1 MHRRIIVVKIIRTG
15 FFILILLNILGI
27 ASFAQENRQFE
38 VLSTTDM
45 HGRFSN
51 KDISTGKYEQNSMAR
66 VSTIVKQERKKFGD
80 KVIVIDNGD
89 LLQGTLVSYYSLTQ
103 KKDVENPM
111 ITAIKDIKYDVWV
124 MGNHEFN
131 YSPAQREPQIK
142 YARKAGISILGA
154 NIVLKTDG
162 KNIDDVFVKKG
173 TSYYT
178 PFIVKTIEFEN
189 GLKVRVAIIGLG
201 NANNANWDIE
211 SNYPNLQFN
220 SLDNPNGLL
229 ENEINKWTKII
240 KDKDLAD
247 IIIVSAHSGK
257 TTDTGIKT
265 AKFLK
270 ESQVISGTKK
280 SHNVD
285 LLIYGHDHS
294 ANIEQITNADG
305 KKIYLINGGGVSVT
319 RNIFT
324 VNFDENNKYS
334 DCTITA
340 DAVKLSDVKE
350 DKAMVKKL
358 NHWYDETYEWA
369 SKPLGKFGK
378 DWNNYKKEVIGKTNN
393 DLVLSQTKINDLIHK
408 AQIWASWTKSGKE
421 QGAIVSVT
429 SSVME
434 TNSDKTVNFVPK
446 KDISILELSKIYR
459 YSNNVLCMVD
469 MTPQQ
474 LYNWMNTVANKLTV
488 DTNGNPVIK
497 ESESLHGVDTF
508 YGIDYIFDISKPE
521 GQRVISAKINGENLL
536 EIKTP
541 IRVVMNTFRASGSH
555 GFYEATG
562 ITESDYIWD
571 STKNLPDD
579 EASIQSILGKYF
591 QYKKIVKPN
600 DKVYRGFDSKW
611 KIITK

>member
-1 MHRRIIVVKIIRTG
+1 MVRIIKII
-15 FFILILLNILGI
+15 FVILVLFNFLNGI
-27 ASFAQENRQFE
+27 SFAKESYQFE

-51 KDISTGKYEQNSMAR
+51 KDILTGKYEQNSMAR
-66 VSTIVKQERKKFGD
+66 VSTIIKRERKKFGD

-103 KKDVENPM
+103 KKDMENPM
-111 ITAIKDIKYDVWV
+111 ITAIKDIKYDAWV

-131 YSPAQREPQIK
+131 YSPAQREPQVN

-154 NIVLKTDG
+154 NIVLKEDG

-173 TSYYT
+173 TPYYT
-178 PFIVKTIEFEN
+178 PFIVKTIEFDN
-189 GLKVRVAIIGLG
+189 GLKVKVAVIGLG
-201 NANNANWDIE
+201 NANNAKWDIAA
-211 SNYPNLQFN
+211 NYPNMQFN
-220 SLDNPNGLL
+220 SLDNPNGIL

-240 KDKDLAD
+240 KDKNLAD

-257 TTDTGIKT
+257 TTDTGVKT
-265 AKFLK
+265 TKILK
-270 ESQVISGTKK
+270 ESQVISGAKK
-280 SHNVD
+280 SHNID
-285 LLIYGHDHS
+285 LVIYGHDHS
-294 ANIEQITNADG
+294 ANIEQIKNADG
-305 KKIYLINGGGVSVT
+305 RKIYLMNGGGVSVT

-324 VNFDENNKYS
+324 VNFDKNNKYLN
-334 DCTITA
+334 CTITA
-340 DAVKLSDVKE
+340 DAVKLSDVK
-350 DKAMVKKL
+350 DDRAIVNKL
-358 NHWYDETYEWA
+358 NHWYDETYKWA
-369 SKPLGKFGK
+369 SKPLGFFDKG
-378 DWNNYKKEVIGKTNN
+378 WNNYKKEVFGKTNDN
-393 DLVLSQTKINDLIHK
+393 LVLSQTKINDLIHK

-421 QGAIVSVT
+421 QGALVSVT

-434 TNSDKTVNFVPK
+434 VNPDKTVNFIPK
-446 KDISILELSKIYR
+446 DGKSVSVLELSRIYR
-459 YSNNVLCMVD
+459 YSNNILCMVD

-474 LYNWMNTVANKLTV
+474 LYKWMNTVANKLTI
-488 DTNGNPVIK
+488 DKNGNPVIK
-497 ESESLHGVDTF
+497 ENESLHGVDTF
-508 YGIDYIFDISKPE
+508 YGIDYVFDISKPE
-521 GQRVISAKINGENLL
+521 GQRVVSAKINGENLL

-541 IRVVMNTFRASGSH
+541 IRVVLNTFRTSGSH

-562 ITESDYIWD
+562 ITESDYIWE

-591 QYKKIVKPN
+591 QYKRTVKPN